1 MKRLAVIGDPVG
13 HSLSPLIHMTWID
26 ALDLDASYE
35 SIRVPAGETAAA
47 LDDFEHQAF
56 LGLNVTLPHKQ
67 AVLAKAAEKSAAVEA
82 IGAANTLS
90 RLPSGGWRADNTDA
104 PGLIAALGRLGLSD
118 FTGKTVLMLGA
129 GGAAR
134 AGLFAL
140 DRAGADIILLN
151 RTVEKAE
158 QILAE
163 CCSRPHLSGP
173 LDALSDHAGRAN
185 LVINTTSAGHGGA
198 HIPLPD
204 GEGRLFYDM
213 SYGAPAEAQLAHAK
227 AQGWKIEDGLGML
240 VCQAAE
246 SFSIWFDGVRPD
258 IEVALTACRT
268 SLEQN
273 A

>member
-1 MKRLAVIGDPVG
+1 MIRLAVIGDPVG

-26 ALDLDASYE
+26 ALRLEASYE

-47 LDDFEHQAF
+47 LDDFEQQEF
-56 LGLNVTLPHKQ
+56 QGLNVTLPHKQ
-67 AVLAKAAEKSAAVEA
+67 AVLAKVTEISDAVEA

-90 RLPSGGWRADNTDA
+90 RLPRGGWRADNTDA
-104 PGLIAALGRLGLSD
+104 PGLLAALGRIGLSD
-118 FTGKTVLMLGA
+118 FSDKTVLMLGA

-140 DRAGADIILLN
+140 DRAGANIILLN

-158 QILAE
+158 QILSE

-173 LDALSDHAGRAN
+173 LVALSDHAGRAN

-204 GEGRLFYDM
+204 GEGRLFFDM
-213 SYGAPAEAQLAHAK
+213 SYGDPAAAQLSHAK
-227 AQGWKIEDGLGML
+227 AQGWNTEDGLGML
-240 VCQAAE
+240 VGQAAE
-246 SFSIWFDGVRPD
+246 SFSIWFDGIRPD
-258 IEVALTACRT
+258 IEIALAACRA